1 MKLITCH
8 CAKCVGKDFIKYG
21 KTACGKQRYQCKNCK
36 AITIMDYSYKAYKD
50 DINNKIILL
59 IKEGLGIRSTA
70 RVLEIS
76 PSTLLKRILKIAEDI
91 SQPIIPFYRTYEMDE
106 MRFFIR
112 KKSNP
117 MWLVYAIDKNTK
129 QVMSFYIGK
138 RNNQTLNAV
147 VKTLLNSKAEM
158 IFTDKLKNYQYLI
171 PQELHNTKRYG
182 TNGIERKNLGLRTHL
197 KRLGRKTICFS
208 RSIIIL
214 SAILKIYFWS

>member
-1 MKLITCH
+1 M
-8 CAKCVGKDFIKYG
+8 
-21 KTACGKQRYQCKNCK
+21 N
-36 AITIMDYSYKAYKD
+36 YSYKAYKD

-106 MRFFIR
+106 VRFFIR

-138 RNNQTLNAV
+138 RNNQTLTAV
-147 VKTLLNSKAEM
+147 VKTLLNSKGEM

-208 RSIIIL
+208 RSMIIL